1 MPGNFASACGA
12 QTKVRMG
19 VPAAGISMYE
29 EVMITARSFQ
39 TFAASPKGS
48 RSACKMNVFLKRSR
62 EAFGLR
68 AFR

>member
-39 TFAASPKGS
+39 TLRHRRRVAEVYAKL
-48 RSACKMNVFLKRSR
+48 VFS
-62 EAFGLR
+62 
-68 AFR
+68 